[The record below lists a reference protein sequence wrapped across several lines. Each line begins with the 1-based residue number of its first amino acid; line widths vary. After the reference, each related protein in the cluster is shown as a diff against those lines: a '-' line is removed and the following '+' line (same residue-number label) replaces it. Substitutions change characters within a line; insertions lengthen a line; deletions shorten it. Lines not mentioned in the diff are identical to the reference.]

1 MFTGKKSDSVTYWN
15 NYTKFWLYSW
25 MTIYECYCSI
35 VFTVVFLATLT
46 AVNPCKLYWWLSCWN
61 NWYKTSVNSKM
72 PRKNVS
78 PAFVTISMELSAF
91 GQRLWPLQASNSVYS
106 KPYLPFKVEAGFKSK
121 QLRDVF
127 ICIIKINIDGN
138 NFHIFVHFDR
148 ILISLQYNSL
158 VCTIKSD
165 T

>member
-72 PRKNVS
+72 PRKKCV
-78 PAFVTISMELSAF
+78 
-91 GQRLWPLQASNSVYS
+91 ASIRHHIDGAIRFRS
-106 KPYLPFKVEAGFKSK
+106 EALTTSSI
-121 QLRDVF
+121 QLRLF
-127 ICIIKINIDGN
+127 KTIFTFQGRSRIQIQATAWCIHLYNRDQYRWKQFSYFCPLRK
-138 NFHIFVHFDR
+138 NFNFSSI
-148 ILISLQYNSL
+148 
-158 VCTIKSD
+158 
-165 T
+165 